1 MTGSWEGLGNEG
13 GTSPSFLSI
22 DGRVGS
28 FSFHCPSQEEI
39 FLFPAVV
46 GGSGKTG
53 EHKSSHADQKVRLS
67 QGRVR
72 RDKDG
77 KVWSLEAHSLPS
89 LRPTDNTAIRSLL
102 QTHRLHKF
110 VNRASLQW
118 CVQGVCLLA
127 KTKHRG
133 IQVYQSRAL
142 GEALTPLSTWVFAST
157 SGCP

>member
-1 MTGSWEGLGNEG
+1 MR
-13 GTSPSFLSI
+13 GTSPSFLSV
-22 DGRVGS
+22 DVRAGGL
-28 FSFHCPSQEEI
+28 SFHSPSQEEI
-39 FLFPAVV
+39 LLFPAVV

-72 RDKDG
+72 RDQDG

-89 LRPTDNTAIRSLL
+89 VSPADNTAILSLL

-133 IQVYQSRAL
+133 NQV
-142 GEALTPLSTWVFAST
+142 
-157 SGCP
+157 

>member
-1 MTGSWEGLGNEG
+1 MR
-13 GTSPSFLSI
+13 GTSPSFLSV
-22 DGRVGS
+22 DVRAGGL
-28 FSFHCPSQEEI
+28 SFHGPSQDEI
-39 FLFPAVV
+39 LLFPAVV

-72 RDKDG
+72 RDQDG

-89 LRPTDNTAIRSLL
+89 VSPTDNTAILSLL

-133 IQVYQSRAL
+133 NQV
-142 GEALTPLSTWVFAST
+142 
-157 SGCP
+157 

>member
-22 DGRVGS
+22 DVRAGNL
-28 FSFHCPSQEEI
+28 SFHCHSEEVI

-53 EHKSSHADQKVRLS
+53 EHKSCLSDQKVRLS
-67 QGRVR
+67 QGRLR

-77 KVWSLEAHSLPS
+77 KVWSLEAHSLLS
-89 LRPTDNTAIRSLL
+89 LSPADNTAILSLL
-102 QTHRLHKF
+102 QIHRLHKF

-133 IQVYQSRAL
+133 IQV
-142 GEALTPLSTWVFAST
+142 
-157 SGCP
+157 